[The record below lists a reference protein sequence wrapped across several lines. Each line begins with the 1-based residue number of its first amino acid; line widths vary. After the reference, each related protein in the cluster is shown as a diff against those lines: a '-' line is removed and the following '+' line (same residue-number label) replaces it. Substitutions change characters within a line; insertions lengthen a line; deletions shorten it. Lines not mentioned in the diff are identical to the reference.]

1 MNVLGNWL
9 DGSGWVAVMAAAM
22 VTTEGKADALQSGS
36 LISRTQW
43 AHQVTAAA
51 LLIYRCKHLLCT
63 GKDSVQRIWKQNHL
77 MSGVQIWRVIIHNF
91 FTGAKPLNW
100 KFVPPVY
107 EITTSRKLFDVC
119 GSARQYHTLDVWYGS
134 FPLC

>member
-1 MNVLGNWL
+1 M
-9 DGSGWVAVMAAAM
+9 GS
-22 VTTEGKADALQSGS
+22 SSYSSS
-36 LISRTQW
+36 LIDLQMQ
-43 AHQVTAAA
+43 AFAV
-51 LLIYRCKHLLCT
+51 YRERFSTENLEAKSFDEWCA
-63 GKDSVQRIWKQNHL
+63 
-77 MSGVQIWRVIIHNF
+77 VIIHNF